1 MSKPPSKRG
10 GGRGKAPTGKAGKPA
25 SKPGKSGPARSGKP
39 AASKRPPWMPELP
52 ASPPAH
58 GRPSASRANP
68 PSSPRFDPHAQRE
81 AQRYAQPIASREMIL
96 QVLAASDGP
105 MDVDALAQKLA
116 LTAPDR
122 FEALEKRLNAMLR
135 DGQLLQNRRGGYV
148 PAERMDLVHGVV
160 IANENGFGFLRP
172 DAGGGDDLFLP
183 PFEMRKVMHGDR
195 VLASVTGMDRRGRRE
210 GAIVEVLERRL
221 TRLIGRYTEEAGIG
235 YVVPDDKRVQ
245 RNVMIPADGRNDARN
260 GQLVVAE
267 ITTPAD
273 AHRPP
278 IGKVLAVL
286 GDKLTAS
293 QAVEAAIH
301 GHDIPHEFPPEV
313 LAQATAVPLEV
324 QADEIR
330 TRVDLRAVPLV
341 TIDGED
347 AKDFDDAV
355 WCEPNKDGF
364 RLIVAI
370 ADVSH
375 YVRPG
380 TPLDDEAQL
389 RATSVYFPG
398 FVVPMLPETLSNGI
412 CSLNPVVERLCF
424 CCDMQV
430 GRDGIVTASEFY
442 EAVMHSH
449 ARLTYTDVW
458 NAVGEGIPEDDH
470 AAALARIGALLPQI
484 QRLHQLY
491 KVLDKARAKRGA
503 IEFESS
509 EVRFVLDAK
518 GAVTQA
524 GMLQRNDAH
533 KLIEEC
539 MIAANVQAALFL
551 LGARVPAPYRDHDK
565 PPESK
570 YADLEEFLK
579 EFQLR
584 LPPWAKVKPKDFRNL
599 LEKIRERPDAA
610 LLESVILRSQS
621 LAVYAPDNIG
631 HFGLA
636 LEAYAHFTSPI
647 RRYPDLLVHRA
658 IKHALRGGR
667 PDTYEYSPHEMAA
680 LSLQCSER
688 SRRADEAQREVD
700 ERYRAAWMEE
710 HIGKE
715 FDGTISGVTS
725 FGLFVELDE
734 SKVNGLVHVTQLPR
748 DFYHFDAVR
757 KTLTGERRGHEYRLG
772 DRVRVVVLKA
782 SVEERKIDFRLVE
795 GESGDVR
802 PLPERG
808 KPAKRQK
815 QKY

>member
-148 PAERMDLVHGVV
+148 PAERMDLVPGVV

-313 LAQATAVPLEV
+313 LAQATAVPLDV
-324 QADEIR
+324 LLADIAG
-330 TRVDLRAVPLV
+330 RVDLRKLPLV
-341 TIDGED
+341 TIE
-347 AKDFDDAV
+347 
-355 WCEPNKDGF
+355 
-364 RLIVAI
+364 
-370 ADVSH
+370 ADV
-375 YVRPG
+375 
-380 TPLDDEAQL
+380 
-389 RATSVYFPG
+389 
-398 FVVPMLPETLSNGI
+398 
-412 CSLNPVVERLCF
+412 C
-424 CCDMQV
+424 
-430 GRDGIVTASEFY
+430 RD
-442 EAVMHSH
+442 
-449 ARLTYTDVW
+449 
-458 NAVGEGIPEDDH
+458 
-470 AAALARIGALLPQI
+470 
-484 QRLHQLY
+484 
-491 KVLDKARAKRGA
+491 
-503 IEFESS
+503 
-509 EVRFVLDAK
+509 
-518 GAVTQA
+518 
-524 GMLQRNDAH
+524 
-533 KLIEEC
+533 
-539 MIAANVQAALFL
+539 
-551 LGARVPAPYRDHDK
+551 
-565 PPESK
+565 
-570 YADLEEFLK
+570 
-579 EFQLR
+579 
-584 LPPWAKVKPKDFRNL
+584 
-599 LEKIRERPDAA
+599 
-610 LLESVILRSQS
+610 
-621 LAVYAPDNIG
+621 
-631 HFGLA
+631 
-636 LEAYAHFTSPI
+636 
-647 RRYPDLLVHRA
+647 DLLVELE
-658 IKHALRGGR
+658 I
-667 PDTYEYSPHEMAA
+667 DTVKKM
-680 LSLQCSER
+680 
-688 SRRADEAQREVD
+688 
-700 ERYRAAWMEE
+700 
-710 HIGKE
+710 
-715 FDGTISGVTS
+715 
-725 FGLFVELDE
+725 
-734 SKVNGLVHVTQLPR
+734 
-748 DFYHFDAVR
+748 
-757 KTLTGERRGHEYRLG
+757 
-772 DRVRVVVLKA
+772 
-782 SVEERKIDFRLVE
+782 
-795 GESGDVR
+795 
-802 PLPERG
+802 
-808 KPAKRQK
+808 
-815 QKY
+815 